1 MGLREGGRGNLTAHL
16 CPSVPSV
23 SSPRDRPIL
32 QEGDQQVNNDS
43 SDEKDAVKGGPHP
56 LCSSYRSAAAVGEV
70 GIPARDPEGTLL
82 VT

>member
-1 MGLREGGRGNLTAHL
+1 M
-16 CPSVPSV
+16 

-56 LCSSYRSAAAVGEV
+56 LCSSYRSAEAMGEV